1 MGLWR
6 WIRGHLSLDPKATVE
21 ERHSSG
27 HTTAGGAG
35 TMLDSLEIKALN
47 AAS

>member
-6 WIRGHLSLDPKATVE
+6 WIRGHFVALIRKLRSKSGIHPATLRLV
-21 ERHSSG
+21 
-27 HTTAGGAG
+27 AALV
-35 TMLDSLEIKALN
+35 LDSLEIKALN